1 MIKSSIW
8 TIAGCMA
15 LCLSAC
21 KGKPGKVEVKEDA
34 YYLLVG
40 SYAPAEDEGIKVYA
54 FDQQTGQNQYLSG
67 LKGISNPSYLQ
78 ATEDGSKVYAVS
90 ENEGKDAAV
99 CALQFH
105 KEKSALSLL
114 DRKPTDGGAPCYVAI
129 SPQENYVVAAN
140 YSGGSISVFPVGE
153 DGRLEA
159 CRLISFTGKGADAE
173 RQSQPHLHCALFTPD
188 AHYMLASDLGTDKI
202 HVFPLDASLG
212 YPKTEDMF
220 DISLAAGSGPRH
232 LALSPEGKQIY
243 VMTELSGEVVALSY
257 DEEKLDTMQCV
268 LADTCRAGGGAD
280 IHVSPDGHFVYASC
294 RLQND
299 GIAIFEVSED
309 GSLTK
314 VGYQPTGIHP
324 RNFVITPNGK
334 FLLVACRDS
343 NVIEVY
349 ERDADTGLLE
359 KTGIKIE
366 TPKPVCLKF
375 VKR

>member
-1 MIKSSIW
+1 MQ
-8 TIAGCMA
+8 
-15 LCLSAC
+15 
-21 KGKPGKVEVKEDA
+21 
-34 YYLLVG
+34 
-40 SYAPAEDEGIKVYA
+40 
-54 FDQQTGQNQYLSG
+54 FD
-67 LKGISNPSYLQ
+67 
-78 ATEDGSKVYAVS
+78 
-90 ENEGKDAAV
+90 
-99 CALQFH
+99 

-129 SPQENYVVAAN
+129 SPKENYVVAAN

-220 DISLAAGSGPRH
+220 DISLAAAVVRGIWP
-232 LALSPEGKQIY
+232 LSPEGKQIY

-280 IHVSPDGHFVYASC
+280 IHVSPW
-294 RLQND
+294 
-299 GIAIFEVSED
+299 
-309 GSLTK
+309 
-314 VGYQPTGIHP
+314 TGI
-324 RNFVITPNGK
+324 
-334 FLLVACRDS
+334 LLCILSVA
-343 NVIEVY
+343 E
-349 ERDADTGLLE
+349 
-359 KTGIKIE
+359 
-366 TPKPVCLKF
+366 
-375 VKR
+375 